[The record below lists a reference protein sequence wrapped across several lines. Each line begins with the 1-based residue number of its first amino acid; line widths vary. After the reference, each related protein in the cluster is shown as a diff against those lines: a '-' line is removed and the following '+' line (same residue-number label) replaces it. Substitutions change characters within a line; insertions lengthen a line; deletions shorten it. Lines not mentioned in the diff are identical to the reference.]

1 MEREAGKTKNDF
13 MISHESIMQLKAI
26 AKVSEVV
33 ETFIKLK
40 RSGSDYVGNCPFH
53 NEKTPSFKIPV
64 NGNFYKCFGC
74 GESGD
79 VFAFVMKHTNCNFND
94 AVEHVA
100 KHYNFELDKDSK
112 DYIRPVQR
120 LEKIHSKFIEYFE
133 GRGISNNTLLRF
145 KISQALEWMPK
156 AQKETNVVC
165 FNYFRNN
172 ELINIKFRGPGKD
185 FKLAKDAELI
195 FYNLDAI
202 KNTDTAIIVEGE
214 IDAMSMYE
222 SGIYNVVSVP
232 NGTTPKGVMKL
243 PYLDNCAEYF
253 IDKKQIII
261 ATDNDQVGQNLK
273 DELAR
278 RFGIEKCS
286 FIQYPNDCKDAND
299 VLIKHGRDAVKS
311 MVENAIPF
319 PIKGIVESET
329 LQNEI
334 FDLYENGY
342 PPGVKIGIESLDKL
356 ISFMPGDLTT
366 ITGIPG
372 SGKSEFTDWLMA
384 KTSVNHGWKWAICSF
399 ENSPPVFHATKLIEK
414 LSEKPFN
421 KSATG
426 ISKFELE
433 MVSGYLSD
441 NFFFIN
447 TIEADITIDGI
458 LAKTAE
464 LVLRKGIK
472 GLLIDPWNYIEH
484 KVPNGYTET
493 QYISDVLSKI
503 RMAARKLG
511 IHIFLIAHPT
521 KLQKDKATG
530 KYEVPTMYSIS
541 GSANFFNKTDNGLTI
556 YRDFE
561 TNVVT
566 AYVQKIRWWWIGKI
580 GFTSFSFNTL
590 SRQYEAID

>member
-1 MEREAGKTKNDF
+1 
-13 MISHESIMQLKAI
+13 MISHESIMQLKSI

-40 RSGSDYVGNCPFH
+40 RTGSDYVGNCPFH

-64 NGNFYKCFGC
+64 NGKFYKCFGC

-79 VFAFVMKHTNCNFND
+79 VFAFVMKQTNCNFND

-100 KHYNFELDKDSK
+100 KHYNFELDKDTK
-112 DYIRPVQR
+112 DYVRPVQR
-120 LEKIHSKFIEYFE
+120 LEKIHPQFIKYFE
-133 GRGISNNTLLRF
+133 DRGISNNTLLRF
-145 KISQALEWMPK
+145 KISQSLEWMPK
-156 AQKETNVVC
+156 AQKETPVVC
-165 FNYFRNN
+165 FNYFRNE

-185 FKLAKDAELI
+185 FKLAKYAELI
-195 FYNLDAI
+195 FYNIDAI
-202 KNTDTAIIVEGE
+202 KDTETAIIVEGE

-222 SGIYNVVSVP
+222 SGVYNVVSVP

-286 FIQYPNDCKDAND
+286 FIEYPNDCKDAND

-319 PIKGIVESET
+319 PIKGIVERET
-329 LQNEI
+329 LENEI

-342 PPGVKIGIESLDKL
+342 PPGVKIGIKSLDKL

-447 TIEADITIDGI
+447 TMEADITIDGI
-458 LAKTAE
+458 LSKTAE

-590 SRQYEAID
+590 SRQYEPID

>member
-1 MEREAGKTKNDF
+1 
-13 MISHESIMQLKAI
+13 MISHESIIQLKSI
-26 AKVSEVV
+26 AKVHDIVGSFV
-33 ETFIKLK
+33 KLK
-40 RSGSDYVGNCPFH
+40 RAGSDYVANCPFH

-100 KHYNFELDKDSK
+100 KFYNFELEKDLK
-112 DYIRPVQR
+112 DYVRPVER
-120 LEKIHSKFIEYFE
+120 LEKIHPQFIKYFE
-133 GRGISNNTLLRF
+133 DRGISNNTLLRF
-145 KISQALEWMPK
+145 KISQSLEWMPK

-165 FNYFRNN
+165 FNYYRNG
-172 ELINIKFRGPGKD
+172 ELINIKFRGPNKD

-202 KNTDTAIIVEGE
+202 KDTDTAIIVEGE

-222 SGIYNVVSVP
+222 AGIYNVVSVP
-232 NGTTPKGVMKL
+232 NGTAPRGVMRL

-261 ATDNDQVGQNLK
+261 ATDNDDVGKNLK

-278 RFGIEKCS
+278 RFGIEKC
-286 FIQYPNDCKDAND
+286 FFVEYPNDCKDTND
-299 VLIKHGRDAVKS
+299 VLKQYGRDAVKKMIDS
-311 MVENAIPF
+311 AQPF
-319 PIKGIVESET
+319 PIKGIVEPKT
-329 LQNEI
+329 LQDEV
-334 FDLYENGY
+334 FELFENGY
-342 PPGVKIGIESLDKL
+342 PQGVKIGIESLDKL
-356 ISFMPGDLTT
+356 ITFLPGDMTT

-372 SGKSEFTDWLMA
+372 SGKSEFTDWLMS

-414 LSEKPFN
+414 LSEKPFQN
-421 KSATG
+421 RSIG

-433 MVSGYLSD
+433 MVMGYLND

-458 LAKTAE
+458 LSKAAE

-484 KVPNGYTET
+484 KIPTGYTET
-493 QYISDVLSKI
+493 QYISDVLTKI
-503 RMAARKLG
+503 RMTARRLG

-521 KLQKDKATG
+521 KLSKDKATG

-541 GSANFFNKTDNGLTI
+541 GSAHFFNKTDNGITI

-566 AYVQKIRWWWIGKI
+566 CYVQKIRWWWLGKI
-580 GFTSFSFNTL
+580 GFTSFNFNTL
-590 SRQYEAID
+590 TRQYEAIV

>member
-1 MEREAGKTKNDF
+1 
-13 MISHESIMQLKAI
+13 MISHESIIQLKSI
-26 AKVSEVV
+26 AKVHDIVGSFV
-33 ETFIKLK
+33 KLK
-40 RSGSDYVGNCPFH
+40 RAGSDYVANCPFH

-100 KHYNFELDKDSK
+100 KFYNFELEKDLK
-112 DYIRPVQR
+112 DYVRPVER
-120 LEKIHSKFIEYFE
+120 LEKIHPQFIKYFE
-133 GRGISNNTLLRF
+133 DRGISNNTLLRF
-145 KISQALEWMPK
+145 KISQSLEWMPK

-165 FNYFRNN
+165 FNYYRNG
-172 ELINIKFRGPGKD
+172 ELINIKFRGPNKD

-202 KNTDTAIIVEGE
+202 KDTDTAIIVEGE

-222 SGIYNVVSVP
+222 AGIYNVVSVP
-232 NGTTPKGVMKL
+232 NGTAPRGVMRL

-261 ATDNDQVGQNLK
+261 ATDNDDVGKNLK

-278 RFGIEKCS
+278 RFGIEKC
-286 FIQYPNDCKDAND
+286 FFVEYPNDCKDAND
-299 VLIKHGRDAVKS
+299 VLKQYGRDAVKKMIDS
-311 MVENAIPF
+311 AQPF
-319 PIKGIVESET
+319 PIKGIVEPKT
-329 LQNEI
+329 LQDEV
-334 FDLYENGY
+334 FELFENGY
-342 PPGVKIGIESLDKL
+342 PQGVKIGIESLDKL
-356 ISFMPGDLTT
+356 ITFLPGDMTT

-372 SGKSEFTDWLMA
+372 SGKSEFTDWLMS

-414 LSEKPFN
+414 LSEKPFQN
-421 KSATG
+421 RSIG

-433 MVSGYLSD
+433 MVMGYLND

-458 LAKTAE
+458 LSKAAE

-484 KVPNGYTET
+484 KIPTGYTET
-493 QYISDVLSKI
+493 QYISDVLTKI
-503 RMAARKLG
+503 RMTARRLG

-521 KLQKDKATG
+521 KLSKDKTTG

-541 GSANFFNKTDNGLTI
+541 GSAHFFNKTDNGITI

-566 AYVQKIRWWWIGKI
+566 CYVQKIRWWWLGKI
-580 GFTSFSFNTL
+580 GFTSFNFNTL
-590 SRQYEAID
+590 TRQYEAIV

>member
-1 MEREAGKTKNDF
+1 
-13 MISHESIMQLKAI
+13 MISHESIMQLKSI
-26 AKVSEVV
+26 AKVSDIV

-40 RSGSDYVGNCPFH
+40 RTGSDYVGNCPFH

-64 NGNFYKCFGC
+64 NGKFYKCFGC

-79 VFAFVMKHTNCNFND
+79 VFAFVMKQTNCNFND

-100 KHYNFELDKDSK
+100 KHYNFELDKDTK
-112 DYIRPVQR
+112 DYVRPVQR
-120 LEKIHSKFIEYFE
+120 LEKIHPQFIKYFE
-133 GRGISNNTLLRF
+133 DRGISNNTLLRF
-145 KISQALEWMPK
+145 KISQSLEWMPK
-156 AQKETNVVC
+156 AQKETPVVC
-165 FNYFRNN
+165 FNYFRNE

-195 FYNLDAI
+195 FYNIDAI
-202 KNTDTAIIVEGE
+202 KDTETAIIVEGE

-286 FIQYPNDCKDAND
+286 FIEYPNDCKDAND

-311 MVENAIPF
+311 MVQNAIPF
-319 PIKGIVESET
+319 PIKGIVERET
-329 LQNEI
+329 LENEI

-447 TIEADITIDGI
+447 TMEADITIDGI

>member
-1 MEREAGKTKNDF
+1 MERETGATKNDF
-13 MISHESIMQLKAI
+13 MISHESIMQLKSI

-40 RSGSDYVGNCPFH
+40 RTGSDYVGNCPFH

-64 NGNFYKCFGC
+64 NGKFYKCFGC

-79 VFAFVMKHTNCNFND
+79 VFAFVMKQTNCNFND

-100 KHYNFELDKDSK
+100 KHYNFELDKDTK
-112 DYIRPVQR
+112 DYVRPVQR
-120 LEKIHSKFIEYFE
+120 LEKIHPQFIKYFE
-133 GRGISNNTLLRF
+133 DRGISNNTLLRF
-145 KISQALEWMPK
+145 KISQSLEWMPK
-156 AQKETNVVC
+156 AQKETPVVC
-165 FNYFRNN
+165 FNYFRNE

-195 FYNLDAI
+195 FYNIDAI
-202 KNTDTAIIVEGE
+202 KDTETAIIVEGE

-286 FIQYPNDCKDAND
+286 FIEYPNDCKDAND

-311 MVENAIPF
+311 MVQNAIPF
-319 PIKGIVESET
+319 PIKGIVESQT
-329 LQNEI
+329 LKDEI
-334 FDLYENGY
+334 FELYENGY

-426 ISKFELE
+426 ISKFELD
-433 MVSGYLSD
+433 MVTGYLSD

-447 TIEADITIDGI
+447 TMEADITIDGI

-503 RMAARKLG
+503 RMSARKLG

>member
-1 MEREAGKTKNDF
+1 
-13 MISHESIMQLKAI
+13 MINHESIMQLKSI
-26 AKVSEVV
+26 AKVSDIVGSFV
-33 ETFIKLK
+33 KLK
-40 RSGSDYVGNCPFH
+40 KSGSDYVGNCPFH

-79 VFAFVMKHTNCNFND
+79 VFSFVMKHTNCNFND

-100 KHYNFELDKDSK
+100 KYYNFQLEKDSK
-112 DYIRPVQR
+112 EYIRPVQR
-120 LEKIHSKFIEYFE
+120 LEKIHPQFIKYFE
-133 GRGISNNTLLRF
+133 DRGISNNTLLRF
-145 KISQALEWMPK
+145 KISQSVEWMPK

-165 FNYFRNN
+165 FNYYRNN

-202 KNTDTAIIVEGE
+202 KDIDTAIIVEGE

-261 ATDNDQVGQNLK
+261 ATDNDEVGQNLK
-273 DELAR
+273 DELSR

-286 FIQYPNDCKDAND
+286 FIEYPKDCKDAND
-299 VLIKHGRDAVKS
+299 VLIKHGRDAVKA

-319 PIKGIVESET
+319 PISGIVEKET
-329 LQNEI
+329 LETELL
-334 FDLYENGY
+334 DLYENGY
-342 PPGVKIGIESLDKL
+342 PKGAKIGIPTLDEL
-356 ISFMPGDLTT
+356 ISFMPGDFTT

-372 SGKSEFTDWLMA
+372 SGKSEFTDWLMT
-384 KTSVNHGWKWAICSF
+384 KTSLNHGWKWAICSF

-421 KSATG
+421 KTSMG

-433 MVSGYLSD
+433 MVMGYLND

-447 TIEADITIDGI
+447 TMEADITIDGI

-484 KVPNGYTET
+484 KVPNGQTET

-521 KLQKDKATG
+521 KLQKDKSTG

-566 AYVQKIRWWWIGKI
+566 AYVQKIRWWWLGKV

-590 SRQYEAID
+590 TRQYQAID

>member
-1 MEREAGKTKNDF
+1 

-40 RSGSDYVGNCPFH
+40 RTGSDYVGNCPFH

-79 VFAFVMKHTNCNFND
+79 VFAFVMKHTNCGFND

-100 KHYNFELDKDSK
+100 RIYNFELEKDSK
-112 DYIRPVQR
+112 DYVRPVQR
-120 LEKIHSKFIEYFE
+120 LEKIHPHFIKYFE
-133 GRGISNNTLLRF
+133 DRGISNNTLLRF
-145 KISQALEWMPK
+145 KISQSFEWMPK

-165 FNYFRNN
+165 FNYFRNE

-195 FYNLDAI
+195 FYNIDAI
-202 KNTDTAIIVEGE
+202 KDTDTAVIVEGE
-214 IDAMSMYE
+214 IDAMSLYE
-222 SGIYNVVSVP
+222 AGIYNVVSVP

-286 FIQYPNDCKDAND
+286 FIQYPSDCKDAND
-299 VLIKHGRDAVKS
+299 VLIKHGADAVRSMIEKS
-311 MVENAIPF
+311 IPF
-319 PIKGIVESET
+319 PIKGIVEKET
-329 LQNEI
+329 LETEI

-342 PPGVKIGIESLDKL
+342 PEGVKIGIESLDKL

-384 KTSVNHGWKWAICSF
+384 KTSVNHGWKWAVCSF

-421 KSATG
+421 KSSTG

-433 MVSGYLSD
+433 MVTGYLSD

-447 TIEADITIDGI
+447 TMEADITIDGI

>member
-1 MEREAGKTKNDF
+1 
-13 MISHESIMQLKAI
+13 MISHESIMQLKSI
-26 AKVSEVV
+26 AKVSDIV

-40 RSGSDYVGNCPFH
+40 RTGSDYVGNCPFH

-64 NGNFYKCFGC
+64 NGKFYKCFGC

-79 VFAFVMKHTNCNFND
+79 VFAFVMKQTNCNFND

-100 KHYNFELDKDSK
+100 KHYNFELDKDTK
-112 DYIRPVQR
+112 DYVRPVQR
-120 LEKIHSKFIEYFE
+120 LEKIHPQFIKYFE
-133 GRGISNNTLLRF
+133 DRGISNNTLLRF
-145 KISQALEWMPK
+145 KISQSLEWMPK
-156 AQKETNVVC
+156 AQKETPVVC
-165 FNYFRNN
+165 FNYFRNE

-195 FYNLDAI
+195 FYNIDAI
-202 KNTDTAIIVEGE
+202 KDTETAIIVEGE

-286 FIQYPNDCKDAND
+286 FIEYPNDCKDAND

-311 MVENAIPF
+311 MVQNAIPF
-319 PIKGIVESET
+319 PIKGIVERET
-329 LQNEI
+329 LENEI

-447 TIEADITIDGI
+447 TMEADITIDGI
-458 LAKTAE
+458 LTKTAE

-503 RMAARKLG
+503 RMSARKLG

>member
-1 MEREAGKTKNDF
+1 
-13 MISHESIMQLKAI
+13 MINHESIMQLKAI
-26 AKVSEVV
+26 AKVSDIVGSFV
-33 ETFIKLK
+33 KLK
-40 RSGSDYVGNCPFH
+40 KSGSDYVGNCPFH

-79 VFAFVMKHTNCNFND
+79 VFSFVIKHTNCNFND
-94 AVEHVA
+94 AVEYVA
-100 KHYNFELDKDSK
+100 KYYNFQLQKDSK
-112 DYIRPVQR
+112 EYIRPVQR
-120 LEKIHSKFIEYFE
+120 LEKIHPQFIKYFE
-133 GRGISNNTLLRF
+133 DRGISNNTLLRF
-145 KISQALEWMPK
+145 NISQSFEWMPK
-156 AQKETNVVC
+156 AQKETSVVC
-165 FNYFRNN
+165 FNYYRND
-172 ELINIKFRGPGKD
+172 ELVNIKFRGPGKD

-202 KNTDTAIIVEGE
+202 KDTETAIIVEGE

-232 NGTTPKGVMKL
+232 NGTAPRGVMRL

-261 ATDNDQVGQNLK
+261 ATDNDEVGQNLK
-273 DELAR
+273 DELSR

-299 VLIKHGRDAVKS
+299 VLIKHGRDAVKD
-311 MVENAIPF
+311 MVANAIPF
-319 PIKGIVESET
+319 PIKGIVEKET
-329 LQNEI
+329 LETEI

-342 PPGVKIGIESLDKL
+342 PKGAKVGIPGLDEL
-356 ISFMPGDLTT
+356 ISFMPGDFTT

-372 SGKSEFTDWLMA
+372 SGKSEFTDWLMS
-384 KTSVNHGWKWAICSF
+384 KTSINHGWKWAICSF

-421 KSATG
+421 KTSMG

-433 MVSGYLSD
+433 MVMDYLND

-447 TIEADITIDGI
+447 TMEADITIDGI
-458 LAKTAE
+458 LSKTAE

-484 KVPNGYTET
+484 KVPNGQTET

-566 AYVQKIRWWWIGKI
+566 AYVQKIRWWWLGKI

-590 SRQYEAID
+590 TRQYQPIN

>member
-1 MEREAGKTKNDF
+1 MERETGTTKNDF
-13 MISHESIMQLKAI
+13 MISHESIMQLKSI
-26 AKVSEVV
+26 AKVSDIV

-40 RSGSDYVGNCPFH
+40 RTGSDYVGNCPFH

-64 NGNFYKCFGC
+64 NGKFYKCFGC

-79 VFAFVMKHTNCNFND
+79 VFAFVMKQTNCNFND

-100 KHYNFELDKDSK
+100 KHYNFELDKDTK
-112 DYIRPVQR
+112 DYVRPIQR
-120 LEKIHSKFIEYFE
+120 LEKIHPQFIKYFE
-133 GRGISNNTLLRF
+133 DRGISNNTLLRF
-145 KISQALEWMPK
+145 KISQSLEWMPK
-156 AQKETNVVC
+156 AQKETPVVC
-165 FNYFRNN
+165 FNYFRNE

-195 FYNLDAI
+195 FYNIDAI
-202 KNTDTAIIVEGE
+202 KDTDTAIIVEGE

-319 PIKGIVESET
+319 PIKGIVERET
-329 LQNEI
+329 LENEI

-342 PPGVKIGIESLDKL
+342 PPGVKIGIDSLDKL

-384 KTSVNHGWKWAICSF
+384 KTSINHGWKWAICSF

-426 ISKFELE
+426 ISKFELD
-433 MVSGYLSD
+433 MVTGYLSD

-447 TIEADITIDGI
+447 TMEADITIDGI

-521 KLQKDKATG
+521 KLQKDKSTG

-580 GFTSFSFNTL
+580 GFTSFIFNTL

>member
-1 MEREAGKTKNDF
+1 
-13 MISHESIMQLKAI
+13 MISHESIMQLKSI

-40 RSGSDYVGNCPFH
+40 RTGSDYVGNCPFH
-53 NEKTPSFKIPV
+53 KEKTPSFKIPV
-64 NGNFYKCFGC
+64 NGKFYKCFGC

-100 KHYNFELDKDSK
+100 KHYNFELDKDTK
-112 DYIRPVQR
+112 DYVRPVQR
-120 LEKIHSKFIEYFE
+120 LEKIHPQFIKYFE
-133 GRGISNNTLLRF
+133 DRGISNNTLLRF
-145 KISQALEWMPK
+145 KISQSFEWMPK
-156 AQKETNVVC
+156 AQKETPVVC
-165 FNYFRNN
+165 FNYFRNE

-195 FYNLDAI
+195 FYNIDAI
-202 KNTDTAIIVEGE
+202 KDTETAIIVEGE

-286 FIQYPNDCKDAND
+286 FIEYPNDCKDAND

-311 MVENAIPF
+311 MVQNAIPF
-319 PIKGIVESET
+319 PIKGIVESQT
-329 LQNEI
+329 LKDEI
-334 FDLYENGY
+334 FELYENGY

-426 ISKFELE
+426 ISKFELD
-433 MVSGYLSD
+433 MVTGYLSD

-447 TIEADITIDGI
+447 TMEADITIDGI

-503 RMAARKLG
+503 RMSARKLG

>member
-1 MEREAGKTKNDF
+1 
-13 MISHESIMQLKAI
+13 MISHESIMQLKSI
-26 AKVSEVV
+26 AKVSDIV

-40 RSGSDYVGNCPFH
+40 RTGSDYVGNCPFH

-64 NGNFYKCFGC
+64 NGKFYKCFGC

-79 VFAFVMKHTNCNFND
+79 VFAFVMKQTNCNFND

-100 KHYNFELDKDSK
+100 KHYNFELDKDTK
-112 DYIRPVQR
+112 DYVRPIQR
-120 LEKIHSKFIEYFE
+120 LEKIHPQFIKYFE
-133 GRGISNNTLLRF
+133 DRGISNNTLLRF
-145 KISQALEWMPK
+145 KISQSLEWMPK
-156 AQKETNVVC
+156 AQKETPVVC
-165 FNYFRNN
+165 FNYFRNE

-195 FYNLDAI
+195 FYNIDAI
-202 KNTDTAIIVEGE
+202 KDTDTAIIVEGE

-319 PIKGIVESET
+319 PIKGIVERET
-329 LQNEI
+329 LENEI

-342 PPGVKIGIESLDKL
+342 PPGVKIGIDSLDKL

-384 KTSVNHGWKWAICSF
+384 KTSINHGWKWAICSF

-426 ISKFELE
+426 ISKFELD
-433 MVSGYLSD
+433 MVTGYLSD

-447 TIEADITIDGI
+447 TMEADITIDGI

-521 KLQKDKATG
+521 KLQKDKSTG

-580 GFTSFSFNTL
+580 GFTSFIFNTL

>member
-1 MEREAGKTKNDF
+1 
-13 MISHESIMQLKAI
+13 MINHESIMQLKAI
-26 AKVSEVV
+26 AKVSDIVGSFV
-33 ETFIKLK
+33 KLK
-40 RSGSDYVGNCPFH
+40 KSGSDYVGNCPFH

-79 VFAFVMKHTNCNFND
+79 VFSFVMKQTNCNFND
-94 AVEHVA
+94 AVEYVA
-100 KHYNFELDKDSK
+100 KFYNFQLEKDSK
-112 DYIRPVQR
+112 EYIRPVQR
-120 LEKIHSKFIEYFE
+120 LEKIHAQFIKYFE
-133 GRGISNNTLLRF
+133 DRGISNNTLLRF
-145 KISQALEWMPK
+145 KISQSLEWMPK

-165 FNYFRNN
+165 FNYFRND

-202 KNTDTAIIVEGE
+202 KDTDTAVVVEGE

-222 SGIYNVVSVP
+222 AGIYNVVSVP
-232 NGTTPKGVMKL
+232 NGTAPRGVMRL

-261 ATDNDQVGQNLK
+261 ATDNDEVGQNLK
-273 DELAR
+273 DELSR

-286 FIQYPNDCKDAND
+286 FIEYPKDCKDAND
-299 VLIKHGRDAVKS
+299 VLIKHGRDAVKA
-311 MVENAIPF
+311 MVVNAIPF
-319 PIKGIVESET
+319 PIKGIVEKET
-329 LQNEI
+329 LETELLE
-334 FDLYENGY
+334 LYENGY
-342 PPGVKIGIESLDKL
+342 PKGANIGIPTLDEL
-356 ISFMPGDLTT
+356 ISFMPGDFTT

-372 SGKSEFTDWLMA
+372 SGKSEFTDWLMS
-384 KTSVNHGWKWAICSF
+384 KTSINHGWKWAICSF

-421 KSATG
+421 KTSMG

-433 MVSGYLSD
+433 MVMDYLND

-447 TIEADITIDGI
+447 TMEADITIDGI

-484 KVPNGYTET
+484 KVPNGQTET

-521 KLQKDKATG
+521 KLQKDKSTG

-566 AYVQKIRWWWIGKI
+566 AYVQKIRWWWLGKV

-590 SRQYEAID
+590 TRQYQAID

>member
-1 MEREAGKTKNDF
+1 

-26 AKVSEVV
+26 AKVSEIV
-33 ETFIKLK
+33 ESFIKLK
-40 RSGSDYVGNCPFH
+40 RTGSDYVGNCPFH

-64 NGNFYKCFGC
+64 NGKFYKCFGC
-74 GESGD
+74 GLSGT
-79 VFAFVMKHTNCNFND
+79 VIAFVMKHPNRHVNE
-94 AVEHVA
+94 AVEQVA

-112 DYIRPVQR
+112 EYVRPVQR
-120 LEKIHSKFIEYFE
+120 LEKIHPQFIKYFE
-133 GRGISNNTLLRF
+133 DRGISNNTLLRF
-145 KISQALEWMPK
+145 KISQSLEWMPK
-156 AQKETNVVC
+156 AQKETPVVC
-165 FNYFRNN
+165 FNYFRNE

-195 FYNLDAI
+195 FYNIDAI
-202 KNTDTAIIVEGE
+202 KDTDTAIIVEGE

-286 FIQYPNDCKDAND
+286 FIEYPNDCKDAND

-329 LQNEI
+329 LKDEI
-334 FDLYENGY
+334 MEIYENGY
-342 PPGVKIGIESLDKL
+342 PAGVKIGIESLDKL

-433 MVSGYLSD
+433 MVTGYLSD

-447 TIEADITIDGI
+447 TMEADITIDGI

-580 GFTSFSFNTL
+580 GFTSFIFNTL
-590 SRQYEAID
+590 SRQYEPID